1 MEVEAFREL
10 QGEAT
15 PAGDEVSKGDIQ
27 RMSGV
32 EHKQEKV
39 HKNFQGGV
47 QLNEIGGP
55 IRF

>member
-15 PAGDEVSKGDIQ
+15 PAGNEISKRDVQ

-32 EHKQEKV
+32 EHKREEV

-47 QLNEIGGP
+47 QLDKIGGP
-55 IRF
+55 VGL